1 MSDPALLA
9 NYLWIGA
16 MLFGIGLVGL
26 AARRNLIV
34 MFLSAEIMLQGVSIS
49 LVAWSRFYHDWGG
62 QMFVLFIIAVAAC
75 EAAVAL
81 ALTVVLF
88 QRAGH
93 LDVAFWQKLREDS
106 LTEYVDHELPV
117 VLDEESHWPELTPA
131 GRRPAEDPTQTPYRS
146 HV

>member
-1 MSDPALLA
+1 MNELVLLQS
-9 NYLWIGA
+9 YLGIGA

-26 AARRNLIV
+26 IARRNLIV
-34 MFLSAEIMLQGVSIS
+34 MFLSAEIMLQGVSLSWI
-49 LVAWSRFYHDWGG
+49 AWGHFYHDWGG
-62 QMFVLFIIAVAAC
+62 QMFVIFIIAIAAC

-93 LDVAFWQKLREDS
+93 LDVAFWQELRE
-106 LTEYVDHELPV
+106 EAVEAHVDHELPATA
-117 VLDEESHWPELTPA
+117 DEEPHWPALTPP
-131 GRRPAEDPTQTPYRS
+131 GRTPARDPTQTPYRS